1 MEFIKSRDVLNK
13 IKQSKDSLR
22 VDNARLKQKSGLL
35 GNNVLLRDF
44 EDCVDKTESLEGQI
58 EYLKRRHA
66 ELTLDSKSLK
76 QKINQVKAVDSSFN

>member
-1 MEFIKSRDVLNK
+1 MWYFKQSRDVLNK

-44 EDCVDKTESLEGQI
+44 EDCVDKSESLESQI
-58 EYLKRRHA
+58 EMLKRRHA
-66 ELTLDSKSLK
+66 ALLLDSKSIK
-76 QKINQVKAVDSSFN
+76 QKINQVKTENTA

>member
-1 MEFIKSRDVLNK
+1 MNK

-44 EDCVDKTESLEGQI
+44 EDCVDKTDSLEAQI
-58 EYLKRRHA
+58 EQLKRRHA
-66 ELTLDSKSLK
+66 ALLLDSKSIK
-76 QKINQVKAVDSSFN
+76 QRINQVKTENVA